1 MCRIF
6 TNSKKINKI
15 ITATDGLD
23 AINKICN
30 NMTEIDI
37 VFMDNQMPNL
47 NGIQAI
53 RLLRGINFNKIII
66 GITGSYNTES
76 SQFNICGADY
86 IFSKPFDKNKIE
98 LIMSFLNKDDMIRH
112 SDKKLQLVNSELEW
126 V

>member
-53 RLLRGINFNKIII
+53 KLLRGINFTPFLISN
-66 GITGSYNTES
+66 
-76 SQFNICGADY
+76 ADFHD
-86 IFSKPFDKNKIE
+86 I
-98 LIMSFLNKDDMIRH
+98 
-112 SDKKLQLVNSELEW
+112 KKKKK
-126 V
+126 